1 MAVEKKFVRDGLTK
15 AQVDEHFNRQL
26 VRAGYG
32 GMEIN
37 RTPMGTKV
45 TIFAEK
51 PGIVIGKGGKSV
63 RSLTDDLENVYGIES
78 PEIDVQEVR
87 KPELNAQ
94 MMASRLANSLERGWY
109 FRKAGNSML
118 MRIMDSGALGCEIIL
133 SGKLTGSRS
142 RVQKFLRG
150 YIKHAGKPAE
160 EIVNTGYAVAVKKLG
175 TIGCKVKIVLP
186 DAKLPDNFEMIPRV
200 KSEAGAAASDVAEV
214 TEVAKAAPEVVATPA
229 KEVVSEPVGEVAAKE
244 MPSGATTRLVG
255 STWEHTHDTHDW
267 HPMGLVHADAAEV
280 VAESPVAEAV
290 AETKVETEAQP
301 EAEIKK
307 EADSEDSRTKDGTEE
322 HKHEGHNYWHPA
334 SRVHKG

>member
-1 MAVEKKFVRDGLTK
+1 MAVERKFVKDGLAR
-15 AQVDEHFNRQL
+15 AQVHEHLNREL

-63 RSLTDDLENVYGIES
+63 RTLTEDLENVYGIEA

-94 MMASRLANSLERGWY
+94 MMAARLANSLERGWY

-118 MRIMDSGALGCEIIL
+118 MRIMDAGALGCEVVL
-133 SGKLTGSRS
+133 SGKLTGARS

-150 YIKHAGKPAE
+150 YIKHAGKPAD

-186 DAKLPDNFEMIPRV
+186 DAQLPDNFKMIPRV
-200 KSEAGAAASDVAEV
+200 RTEAGQAVSG
-214 TEVAKAAPEVVATPA
+214 VAKAAPKAVATPA

-255 STWEHTHDTHDW
+255 STWEHIHDGHDW
-267 HPMGLVHADAAEV
+267 HTMGLAHSGAAEV
-280 VAESPVAEAV
+280 VAKAVEPVVKAESPVAEAV
-290 AETKVETEAQP
+290 VGAKAETNDDVEGE
-301 EAEIKK
+301 
-307 EADSEDSRTKDGTEE
+307 EDSRTRDDVEE

>member
-63 RSLTDDLENVYGIES
+63 RSLTDDLENVYGIEA

-200 KSEAGAAASDVAEV
+200 KTEAGQAVSEV
-214 TEVAKAAPEVVATPA
+214 TEVAKTTPEVVATPA

-244 MPSGATTRLVG
+244 MPSAATRLVG

-267 HPMGLVHADAAEV
+267 HPMGLVHSDAAEV
-280 VAESPVAEAV
+280 VTESPVVEAV
-290 AETKVETEAQP
+290 VETKVETEA
-301 EAEIKK
+301 EAKTEVDI
-307 EADSEDSRTKDGTEE
+307 EDSRTKDDVDE

>member
-1 MAVEKKFVRDGLTK
+1 MYKRQHL
-15 AQVDEHFNRQL
+15 NREL

-63 RSLTDDLENVYGIES
+63 RTLTEDLENVYGIEA

-94 MMASRLANSLERGWY
+94 MMAARLANSLERGWY

-118 MRIMDSGALGCEIIL
+118 MRIMDAGALGCEVVL
-133 SGKLTGSRS
+133 SGKLTGARS

-150 YIKHAGKPAE
+150 YIKHAGKPAD

-186 DAKLPDNFEMIPRV
+186 DAQLPDNFKMIPRV
-200 KSEAGAAASDVAEV
+200 RTEAGTAASGV
-214 TEVAKAAPEVVATPA
+214 TKAAPKAVATPA
-229 KEVVSEPVGEVAAKE
+229 KKVVSTPEGEVAAKE

-255 STWEHTHDTHDW
+255 STWEHIHDGHDW
-267 HPMGLVHADAAEV
+267 HTMGLAHSDAAEV
-280 VAESPVAEAV
+280 VAKVVKSAVKAEAPV
-290 AETKVETEAQP
+290 TDAKAETKDDVDDEEG
-301 EAEIKK
+301 
-307 EADSEDSRTKDGTEE
+307 SRMKDDVEE

>member
-63 RSLTDDLENVYGIES
+63 RSLTDDLENVYGIEA

-200 KSEAGAAASDVAEV
+200 KTEAGQAVSEV
-214 TEVAKAAPEVVATPA
+214 TEVAKTAPEVVATPA

-244 MPSGATTRLVG
+244 MPSAATRLVG

-267 HPMGLVHADAAEV
+267 HPMGLVHSDAAEV
-280 VAESPVAEAV
+280 VTESPVVEAV
-290 AETKVETEAQP
+290 VETKVETEA
-301 EAEIKK
+301 EAKTEVDI
-307 EADSEDSRTKDGTEE
+307 EDSRTKDDVDE

>member
-1 MAVEKKFVRDGLTK
+1 MAVERKFVKDGLAR
-15 AQVDEHFNRQL
+15 AQVHEHLNREL

-63 RSLTDDLENVYGIES
+63 RTLTEDLENVYGIEA
-78 PEIDVQEVR
+78 PEIDVQEVL

-94 MMASRLANSLERGWY
+94 MMAARLANSLERGWY

-118 MRIMDSGALGCEIIL
+118 MRIMDSGALGCEVIL
-133 SGKLTGSRS
+133 SGKLTGARS

-150 YIKHAGKPAE
+150 YIKHAGKPAD
-160 EIVNTGYAVAVKKLG
+160 EIVHTGYAVAIKKLG

-186 DAKLPDNFEMIPRV
+186 DAQLPDNFKMIPR
-200 KSEAGAAASDVAEV
+200 AELGQKV
-214 TEVAKAAPEVVATPA
+214 LNVAKPAPKAVAIPA
-229 KEVVSEPVGEVAAKE
+229 KEVVSKPKGEVAAKE
-244 MPSGATTRLVG
+244 MPSGTTTRLVG
-255 STWEHTHDTHDW
+255 STWEHIHDGYNW
-267 HPMGLVHADAAEV
+267 HTMGLAHLDASEV
-280 VAESPVAEAV
+280 VATEVKSKAEHNDDV
-290 AETKVETEAQP
+290 DGE
-301 EAEIKK
+301 
-307 EADSEDSRTKDGTEE
+307 DDSRTRDDIEE

-334 SRVHKG
+334 LRMHKG